1 MMGLGAQGLQL
12 PGAIVWTPSFRVWIH
27 SDDTFGPAR
36 LRIPADGGHS

>member
-12 PGAIVWTPSFRVWIH
+12 PGAIVWIPSFH

-36 LRIPADGGHS
+36 LRIPVDGGHS